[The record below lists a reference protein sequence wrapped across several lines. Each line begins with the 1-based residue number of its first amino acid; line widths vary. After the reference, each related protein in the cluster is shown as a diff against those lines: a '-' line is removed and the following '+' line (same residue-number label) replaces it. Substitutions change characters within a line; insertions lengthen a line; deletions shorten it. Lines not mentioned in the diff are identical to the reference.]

1 MEIQSSLS
9 EIFLSPR
16 GGILSHEEYINHY
29 TKGKVK
35 FNDKFNDSY
44 LEERAIN
51 AFDNFDKKI
60 EQL

>member
-1 MEIQSSLS
+1 MEIQNSLS

-35 FNDKFNDSY
+35 FNDKYN
-44 LEERAIN
+44 ERYWAEGNTYI
-51 AFDNFDKKI
+51 
-60 EQL
+60 